1 MPDLV
6 NMHLEFAQVAELQSE
21 LNAAA
26 QARDQAEEKLA
37 NDRKSF
43 QTSHVLLGAGQSHGD
58 AVASLKQRMWALRN
72 ELEDTKIER
81 DKLKRQCVRS

>member
-1 MPDLV
+1 
-6 NMHLEFAQVAELQSE
+6 MHVESAQVAELQSM

-37 NDRKSF
+37 NERKSF
-43 QTSHVLLGAGQSHGD
+43 QMSHGLLGAGRSHGD

-72 ELEDTKIER
+72 ELEVTKIER